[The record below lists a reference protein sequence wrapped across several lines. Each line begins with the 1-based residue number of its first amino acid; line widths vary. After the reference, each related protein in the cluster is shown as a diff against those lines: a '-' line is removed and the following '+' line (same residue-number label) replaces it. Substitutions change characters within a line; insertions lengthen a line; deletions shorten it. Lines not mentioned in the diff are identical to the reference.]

1 MKKSILSL
9 GASIAVVCCTIA
21 YAGSGLRSA
30 MPTINGISMAE
41 ESGRIPANKS
51 LTLKKD
57 GLHLIKKEVKRS
69 AEGATDSA
77 STNRVQTKVDL
88 LSGLT
93 NYISNGFQYDN
104 DSNTLTFNSSDFYYY
119 LIGVDTSNSYYI
131 WYGKYGVNH
140 IYSGTVHSDKEIS
153 VIPTLWSIDGSSL
166 TYALGDSILL
176 NSENNFTANFEIKS
190 KSLPEGSAIGFG
202 FMLEQPEGEVV
213 NLTATNNEFYY
224 VVDAYKTEPW
234 TAECNIPGLGVNDD
248 IAPYCHILHLDDG
261 ATTLGLYTTNSSQT
275 YIIGINTTA
284 SEVTIP
290 DAALIN
296 DQVHFIRYLGNG
308 TLDLSNASSLTS
320 LYLPYVE
327 HLNADISSSQITDL
341 YIQNGFYINQQQQT
355 PQTYLHIPVRFLRES
370 FNNYGF
376 KRVLVGEETPE
387 YPETTK
393 SHYVIKDENGDYFG
407 IYYRQI
413 ADEIKAYG
421 ITEIFTEKDSI
432 TLPTHTIGINPIYL
446 YPLRYLG
453 LDQALDYGTLCA
465 NAPNLKSLIFNSSFF
480 SEIMLSWRYSTNLKE
495 LHMTGEAPIS
505 YWAATSDL
513 TVYVRSQEY
522 YNDFIN
528 NNSWKNAKVV
538 PEGWDFELYT
548 VNVAR
553 KGEFAQ
559 TYIEMT
565 DADWS
570 LARNV
575 KVTGELSETDL
586 SNIKKLTNLS
596 KLDLSEAVYDALPT
610 SFMYS
615 HSALQEVILPDSLK
629 SISDNAFYNCKKL
642 SKVVAPGVEMVGRS
656 AFYNCPKLTDFNPNN
671 LKVIEESAFSQCS
684 SYSPATLEDVT
695 YLGPNSFYCSGI
707 KSAIIPQGISKI
719 ENYTFQGCNQ
729 LENVILPEGLHT
741 IGFYAFTD
749 CTSLTNITI
758 PSSLK
763 TIQDYAFTNCSILP
777 HIDLPEGL
785 TQIGFTAFDSCRSF
799 TELTIPST
807 VKSIGSGLLRDC
819 VSLTTVKCKAVIPP
833 TANGSFLS
841 GVDLN
846 HCTLYVAPFAIDAYR
861 AASYWN
867 EFYIVKSLNEPI
879 KNIYIDRQ
887 MSFNL
892 MSEDNAVLQDNPNL
906 TLDYDK
912 QNYYNRYDC
921 YVGELTASG
930 DGTLSAG
937 IFSINQLFR
946 SRNSNYDAR
955 PTLINNAE
963 NMRADSVVTTI
974 NFEKNRWHF
983 ISFLYDVA
991 VEDIVGLS
999 NTDFVIR
1006 EYDGANRAAGED
1018 NESNWKDVPANAT
1031 LTAGKGYIIQTAN
1044 NTTDSLGYTNNAVV
1058 QFPSRNTITKNNIF
1072 TSTDVEVALEEY
1084 PAEFAH
1090 NRSWNLVGNPYPCY
1104 FDMHYLAE
1112 EFYTPIILWRSTSYQ
1127 AYSPVDDD
1135 VILCPNEAFFVQ
1147 RPIDVEKMV
1156 FGANGRMHRIAAAYN
1171 SNGTPATQAPVMKSS
1186 IDRSIF
1192 NFNIE
1197 GCGSDDRARIVIN
1210 EDASADYEINRD
1222 ASKFFAESATGVEIY
1237 VDGSVKY
1244 AISERPLGEGKATL
1258 GVRFAEAGLY
1268 TLSLSGR
1275 AIEGWSVI
1283 LTDNVTGNSTDLTT
1297 DSYSFEAKAG
1307 ESAGRFSISF
1317 QAPEQSSLD
1326 ELAAENGNAQVR
1338 VVNTLGVVVFD
1349 GTLNDF
1355 KASATTGVYVVIE
1368 ANKAYKVVVK

>member
-1 MKKSILSL
+1 MWSL
-9 GASIAVVCCTIA
+9 D
-21 YAGSGLRSA
+21 GS
-30 MPTINGISMAE
+30 
-41 ESGRIPANKS
+41 
-51 LTLKKD
+51 
-57 GLHLIKKEVKRS
+57 
-69 AEGATDSA
+69 
-77 STNRVQTKVDL
+77 
-88 LSGLT
+88 
-93 NYISNGFQYDN
+93 
-104 DSNTLTFNSSDFYYY
+104 Y
-119 LIGVDTSNSYYI
+119 LIVTSY
-131 WYGKYGVNH
+131 
-140 IYSGTVHSDKEIS
+140 
-153 VIPTLWSIDGSSL
+153 
-166 TYALGDSILL
+166 DSILL
-176 NSENNFTANFEIKS
+176 NSENNFTADFEIKS
-190 KSLPEGSAIGFG
+190 KSLPEGNPIGFG

-213 NLTATNNEFYY
+213 NFTSTNNEFYY
-224 VVDAYKTEPW
+224 VVDAYKTESW
-234 TAECNIPGLGVNDD
+234 TAEFNIPGLGVNDR
-248 IAPYCHILHLDDG
+248 IERHCHILHLDNG
-261 ATTLGLYTTNSSQT
+261 ATTLGLYTNSSDQT
-275 YIIGINTTA
+275 YVIGINTTA
-284 SEVTIP
+284 TEVTIP
-290 DAALIN
+290 NAALIN
-296 DQVHFIRYLGNG
+296 DQVHLIRYLGNG
-308 TLDLSNASSLTS
+308 SLDLSNASSLTS

-327 HLNADISSSQITDL
+327 YLNADISSSQITDL
-341 YIQNGFYINQQQQT
+341 YIQNGFYINKQQQT
-355 PQTYLHIPVRFLRES
+355 PQTYLHIPIRFPRES
-370 FNNYGF
+370 FINYGF

-393 SHYVIKDENGDYFG
+393 SHYVIKDKNGNYFG
-407 IYYRQI
+407 IYYRSNV
-413 ADEIKAYG
+413 DEIKEYG
-421 ITEIFTEKDSI
+421 ISEIFTDKDSI

-465 NAPNLKSLIFNSSFF
+465 NAPNLKSLIFNSYNF
-480 SEIMLSWRYSTNLKE
+480 SEINLSWRYSTNLKE
-495 LHMTGEAPIS
+495 LHITGEAPTS
-505 YWAATSDL
+505 NWAATSDL

-528 NNSWKNAKVV
+528 HNSWEKANIV
-538 PEGWDFELYT
+538 PDGWDFELYT

-570 LARNV
+570 LAHNV
-575 KVTGELSETDL
+575 KVTGELNETDL
-586 SNIKKLTNLS
+586 SNILKITNLS
-596 KLDLSEAVYDALPT
+596 KLDLSEAVFDALP
-610 SFMYS
+610 SDFISS
-615 HSALQEVILPDSLK
+615 HSAIQEVILPDSLK
-629 SISDNAFYNCKKL
+629 SISDNAFYGCKKL

-656 AFYNCPKLTDFNPNN
+656 AFYNCSKLTDFNPSH
-671 LKVIEESAFSQCS
+671 LKIIEASAFYNCS
-684 SYSPATLEDVT
+684 SYSPATLENVT
-695 YLGPNSFYCSGI
+695 YIGDYAFYKTAITNIVIPEGI
-707 KSAIIPQGISKI
+707 TEIKG
-719 ENYTFQGCNQ
+719 YTFYGCNQ
-729 LENVILPEGLHT
+729 LTNVILPEGLQT
-741 IGFYAFTD
+741 IGYYAFTD
-749 CTSLTNITI
+749 CTSLTDITI

-785 TQIGFTAFDSCRSF
+785 TKIGVTAFDSCRSF

-807 VKSIGSGLLRDC
+807 VQTIGGGLLRDC

-833 TANGSFLS
+833 TASGSFLS

-861 AASYWN
+861 ATKYWN

-912 QNYYNRYDC
+912 QRYYYKPDC

-937 IFSINQLFR
+937 VFSINQLFSHR
-946 SRNSNYDAR
+946 YGSHDAR
-955 PTLINNAE
+955 PTLINDAE

-974 NFEKNRWHF
+974 NIEKNSWHF
-983 ISFLYDVA
+983 ISFLYDIA
-991 VEDIVGLS
+991 VEDIVGIN

-1006 EYDGANRAAGED
+1006 EYDGANRAAGEET
-1018 NESNWKDVPANAT
+1018 ESNWKNVPANGT
-1031 LTAGKGYIIQTAN
+1031 LTAGKGYIIQAAN
-1044 NTTDSLGYTNNAVV
+1044 NTTDSLGHTNNAVV

-1072 TSTDVEVALEEY
+1072 ASTDAEVALEEY

-1104 FDMHYLAE
+1104 YNMHSLADG
-1112 EFYTPIILWRSTSYQ
+1112 FYTPIVLWRGYNYQ

-1135 VILCPNEAFFVQ
+1135 IILRPNEAFFVQ

-1156 FGANGRMHRIAAAYN
+1156 FGANGRMHRIAASYN
-1171 SNGTPATQAPVMKSS
+1171 PNGTPATQAPIMNSS
-1186 IDRSIF
+1186 IDRSVF
-1192 NFNIE
+1192 NFNIK

-1210 EDASADYEINRD
+1210 EEASADYEINRD
-1222 ASKFFAESATGVEIY
+1222 ASKFFAESANGVEIY
-1237 VDGSVKY
+1237 VDGLVKY
-1244 AISERPLGEGKATL
+1244 AICERPLGEGLATL
-1258 GVRFAEAGLY
+1258 GVRFAEEGLY

-1283 LTDNVTGNSTDLTT
+1283 LTDNVNGNSVDLTS
-1297 DSYSFEAKAG
+1297 DSYTFEAKAD

-1317 QAPEQSSLD
+1317 NAPEQSSIDALV
-1326 ELAAENGNAQVR
+1326 AENGDAQVKI
-1338 VVNTLGVVVFD
+1338 VNTLGVVVFD
-1349 GTLNDF
+1349 GSLNDF